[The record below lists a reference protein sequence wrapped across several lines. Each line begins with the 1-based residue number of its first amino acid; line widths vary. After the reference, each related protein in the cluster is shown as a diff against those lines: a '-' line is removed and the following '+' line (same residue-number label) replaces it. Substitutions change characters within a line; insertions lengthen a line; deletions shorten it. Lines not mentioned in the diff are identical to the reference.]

1 MNSLVQ
7 STSTSVLIATLAEFL
22 AGYGFQLV
30 RLSTAALHVVS
41 SHVWSDTPVGIVWSD
56 TPVGIRKITMP
67 RTSISV
73 LFCL

>member
-30 RLSTAALHVVS
+30 RLSTAAPHIVS
-41 SHVWSDTPVGIVWSD
+41 SHVWSD